1 MEQTVFLENAGGQL
15 KESNSDY
22 RTDREKS
29 TTMML
34 EDIRGWKLNLMS
46 FSGELDSLSRNALHL
61 AATEPY
67 SLRKPALTTEE
78 ATAARIR
85 GQIHSQKRLINSMMI
100 EVHKKFSIPVAC
112 IVFILLGAPLGVL
125 ARRSG
130 IGISLGMSLGMFIVY
145 WAFLIA
151 GEELADRLIVNAFWA
166 MWSAN
171 FLIGG
176 AGILLLIGVIRER
189 RPQDWFR
196 RFRYRKLINEK
207 TCTYS
212 TAT

>member
-1 MEQTVFLENAGGQL
+1 
-15 KESNSDY
+15 
-22 RTDREKS
+22 
-29 TTMML
+29 
-34 EDIRGWKLNLMS
+34 
-46 FSGELDSLSRNALHL
+46 
-61 AATEPY
+61 
-67 SLRKPALTTEE
+67 
-78 ATAARIR
+78 
-85 GQIHSQKRLINSMMI
+85 MMI